1 MQTKS
6 KFREC
11 AFVKANGARCASPA
25 LRGQSLCFFHH
36 PQAREEH
43 RIKQLTLRP
52 HPAKTAIRDI
62 AKQWPDYISKDQR
75 GLLTYAF
82 NLMMRLEPLSA
93 AQEIALARNEEIAL
107 ARNKELALGSAETI
121 APSHFLNKSNV
132 R

>member
-25 LRGQSLCFFHH
+25 LRGEMLCFFHH
-36 PQAREEH
+36 PPAREAH
-43 RIKQLTLRP
+43 RIEQLKLRP

-75 GLLTYAF
+75 GLLQYAF

-93 AQEIALARNEEIAL
+93 AQEIARNEE
-107 ARNKELALGSAETI
+107 LALDSAPTS